1 MAETINNIEQN
12 DKLVRVSF
20 IKGILEKLYNWL
32 PFRKNN
38 DGSIVQIDKD
48 GNTTNITTNAGE
60 IALGKYNLSDINT
73 VLSLGIGEDGNRKNA
88 IQINRNGE
96 IFIITDFNT
105 FDTDSLQEIISSKG
119 VSFCSSYDEMM
130 LYTNNKRYTGKL
142 LYLTEDSIYNEVTYK
157 TGLYIVSFST
167 KENSL
172 ILTNI
177 ASSIESVLSNYY
189 TKDQVDLIIDKV
201 NAGDIDLLNYYN
213 KTEIDLMIDNLSERL
228 TIVETWK
235 EKPITDE
242 DLENIINK

>member
-38 DGSIVQIDKD
+38 DGSIVQVDKD

-60 IALGKYNLSDINT
+60 IALGKYNLSDIDT

-105 FDTDSLQEIISSKG
+105 FDTDSLQEIISAKG

-172 ILTNI
+172 ILINI

-189 TKDQVDLIIDKV
+189 TKEQVDAMVGAVNQILDSLI
-201 NAGDIDLLNYYN
+201 NDIDTAALEVQLNDILN
-213 KTEIDLMIDNLSERL
+213 KQ
-228 TIVETWK
+228 
-235 EKPITDE
+235 
-242 DLENIINK
+242 